1 MKPGGRKNAHA
12 ARAPAASKR
21 WETAMHSEMEKTAH
35 ALSLRT
41 AEDDMARRKD
51 IADRKISNTKTSISF
66 GHEKVRDVVV
76 HSSTRHN
83 TYSLAPVPDQL
94 H

>member
-1 MKPGGRKNAHA
+1 
-12 ARAPAASKR
+12 
-21 WETAMHSEMEKTAH
+21 MHSEMEKTAH

-41 AEDDMARRKD
+41 VEDDMARRKD

-66 GHEKVRDVVV
+66 GHEKVQLLDFC
-76 HSSTRHN
+76 SSSSPSYASRHQ
-83 TYSLAPVPDQL
+83 SIFFLLFPPDPL